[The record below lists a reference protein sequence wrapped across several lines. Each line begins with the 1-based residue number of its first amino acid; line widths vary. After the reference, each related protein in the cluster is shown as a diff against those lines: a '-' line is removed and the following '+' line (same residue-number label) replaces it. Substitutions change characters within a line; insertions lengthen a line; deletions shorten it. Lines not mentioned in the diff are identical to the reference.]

1 MGEIVPTVKNNGY
14 CSDALEPLCLLAFSN
29 DQYPCGTHFYRQWV
43 PLEALVLLGLW
54 PNSTHNHSFSLRK
67 YFILGGVIGYI
78 APFLH
83 RRQTAENWVN
93 GYYFGLRPVTTGAV
107 AVPIEYPSLKQWVLL

>member
-43 PLEALVLLGLW
+43 PLEALDLLGSW
-54 PNSTHNHSFSLRK
+54 PNSTHNHSISLRK

-78 APFLH
+78 TPFPQ
-83 RRQTAENWVN
+83 RGRIPENRVN